1 MKFYQE
7 SGAIMYGNHTYLLDD
22 SKTKVYG
29 YVKEGTKNLE
39 MFKVPKSFST
49 KGRIL
54 KVIKETF
61 GYVEKKESSR
71 IEVSGSKGN
80 KYYIEKNGNKF
91 TCTCPGF
98 TYRNTCKHILQFSGT
113 SA

>member
-49 KGRIL
+49 RGRIL

-61 GYVEKKESSR
+61 GYKEEETVIR
-71 IEVSGSKGN
+71 FEVKGSKGN
-80 KYYIEKNGNKF
+80 KYYIEKDDNKLV
-91 TCTCPGF
+91 CSCLGF
-98 TYRNTCKHILQFSGT
+98 LYRGICKHIKDFQIN
-113 SA
+113 